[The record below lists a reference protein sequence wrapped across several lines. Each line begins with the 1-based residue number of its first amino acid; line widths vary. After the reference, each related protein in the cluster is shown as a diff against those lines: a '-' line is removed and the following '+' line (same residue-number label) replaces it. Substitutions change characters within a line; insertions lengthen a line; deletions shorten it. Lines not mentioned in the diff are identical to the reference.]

1 MKITQIIERTTFLRP
16 IFISNFNYFSIE
28 SHLGGGDDKKYECPS
43 WQNLSNSPSGP
54 FFFFFVCKDLKIG
67 QTNIIFF

>member
-28 SHLGGGDDKKYECPS
+28 SHLGGGDDKNMNVQVGRICRTRHRARSSSSVK
-43 WQNLSNSPSGP
+43 
-54 FFFFFVCKDLKIG
+54 
-67 QTNIIFF
+67 T